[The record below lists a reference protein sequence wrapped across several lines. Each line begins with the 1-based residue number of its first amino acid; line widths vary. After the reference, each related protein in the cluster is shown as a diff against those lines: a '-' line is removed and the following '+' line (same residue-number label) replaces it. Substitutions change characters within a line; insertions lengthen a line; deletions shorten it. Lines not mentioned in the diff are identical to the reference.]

1 MALNGKDIAELAKL
15 LTTTLDVDDLK
26 NFVYASTGDELFASY
41 VPENLPLGVMIR
53 ELLIQLERLGTTADF
68 LACVYVNRPGKRAVR
83 DAIVKFF
90 PEAIALPGR
99 KNGLSAQTAGVRQ
112 GINAKGC
119 GDTLG
124 G

>member
-26 NFVYASTGDELFASY
+26 NFVCASTGEELFASY

-53 ELLIQLERLGTTADF
+53 ELLIQLEKLGTTADF
-68 LACVYVNRPGKRAVR
+68 LAYVYVNRPGKRAVR

-90 PEAIALPGR
+90 PEAIVVPGQ
-99 KNGLSAQTAGVRQ
+99 KNDLSAQTAGVRQ
-112 GINAKGC
+112 RINAKGF
-119 GDTLG
+119 GNTLSG
-124 G
+124 